1 MEKYNR
7 ANEQL
12 ITLKS
17 LANQD
22 QHSLILELNEI
33 LSLIVEDYNEKIV
46 NLYLENKNFTLI
58 FQELSDQEI
67 NILSQRF
74 DGRNWTINKIL
85 NSNNQ
90 IVIEVSQS

>member
-1 MEKYNR
+1 MR
-7 ANEQL
+7 
-12 ITLKS
+12 S

-74 DGRNWTINKIL
+74 D
-85 NSNNQ
+85 
-90 IVIEVSQS
+90 

>member
-1 MEKYNR
+1 M
-7 ANEQL
+7 
-12 ITLKS
+12 KS
-17 LANQD
+17 YFLFFLFAIIGHN
-22 QHSLILELNEI
+22 SFSNELNEI

-74 DGRNWTINKIL
+74 DERNWTINKIL
-85 NSNNQ
+85 NLNNQ
-90 IVIEVSQS
+90 IVIEVSQP